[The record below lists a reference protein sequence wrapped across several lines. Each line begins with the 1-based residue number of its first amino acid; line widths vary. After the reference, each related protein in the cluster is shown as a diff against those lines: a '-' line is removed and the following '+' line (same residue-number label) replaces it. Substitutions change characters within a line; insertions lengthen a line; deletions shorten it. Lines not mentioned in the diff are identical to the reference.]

1 MSAPYTHAD
10 HAKACVVAYYKGEA
24 LGIKTQYVQARI
36 GRTVCCAKLV
46 TAWDTADGLEMWQL
60 DLLGPIHGRMSAP
73 SARVRKCS
81 GVDGTC
87 SCAPVDFIPVGA
99 GVGGAP
105 AQAERDGAPT
115 GAALQ
120 LLPDG
125 NHGDYFP
132 ECAE

>member
-1 MSAPYTHAD
+1 MSDPYTHAD

-87 SCAPVDFIPVGA
+87 SCAPIDFVPVGVAA
-99 GVGGAP
+99 GGGAVPLAVP
-105 AQAERDGAPT
+105 A
-115 GAALQ
+115 AAAAKPLD
-120 LLPDG
+120 LPDG
-125 NHGDYFP
+125 NHGETFP
-132 ECAE
+132 ERAK